1 VGGAAPEVK
10 RRTALAGATLVVAAA
25 SVAAWALAY
34 PQSSLPATLVR
45 AVADCAA
52 VVCLGLAVVPML
64 DDDRYR
70 PELIRR
76 ATTPLSVAGAVWL
89 VAELGRLIV
98 AAAQAAAVP
107 VWRLGVTTTVD
118 FAVGTAAGR
127 AGTLGVVAAAALCV
141 ATLWAPRTASVNVVV
156 AGLAAVGVTAR
167 LITGHFFESALG
179 GLAVAVHIL
188 AAALW
193 CGALAGLVLTVEH
206 RGQWARVLPRFSQ
219 LSLWCVLAG
228 PPNHR
233 RGIAV
238 AVARRIGGDGRG
250 ARNGGRTGRHR
261 LVPYPTWHD
270 GGPLPVTEAH
280 AGHAGDETLQRSS
293 RWQTS
298 RNDPTKGRSPRRRLG
313 PRGWTHAQAGD
324 RGPSRPHRRRPPPSR
339 PQRNHR

>member
-1 VGGAAPEVK
+1 VGGAAPDVK

-25 SVAAWALAY
+25 SVAAWALGY
-34 PQSSLPATLVR
+34 PQSSLPVTLVR

-70 PELIRR
+70 AELIRR

-156 AGLAAVGVTAR
+156 AGLAAVGVMAR
-167 LITGHFFESALG
+167 LITGHFYESALG

-193 CGALAGLVLTVEH
+193 CGVLAGLVLTVEH

-219 LSLWCVLAG
+219 LSLWCVLSLLLGGTVGAVERLG
-228 PPNHR
+228 SPAELYATGYGR
-233 RGIAV
+233 LLSAKIAV
-238 AVARRIGGDGRG
+238 AAVLMLLGWRNRTIWLPAARAHRTSAVVSRSRSLVELAVMAVALAMAAGL
-250 ARNGGRTGRHR
+250 AATG
-261 LVPYPTWHD
+261 
-270 GGPLPVTEAH
+270 
-280 AGHAGDETLQRSS
+280 
-293 RWQTS
+293 
-298 RNDPTKGRSPRRRLG
+298 
-313 PRGWTHAQAGD
+313 
-324 RGPSRPHRRRPPPSR
+324 
-339 PQRNHR
+339 